1 MRRSDFRAIWPDG
14 LYFTWD
20 LEWDLA
26 IMFNEAYRFSLPGHL
41 KVKLYMEASPMVVGQ
56 FGCSLVDEAASTP

>member
-1 MRRSDFRAIWPDG
+1 MVSV
-14 LYFTWD
+14 TWD

-26 IMFNEAYRFSLPGHL
+26 IMFNEAYRFLCLGISRQ
-41 KVKLYMEASPMVVGQ
+41 KVKVYMEASPMVVGQ